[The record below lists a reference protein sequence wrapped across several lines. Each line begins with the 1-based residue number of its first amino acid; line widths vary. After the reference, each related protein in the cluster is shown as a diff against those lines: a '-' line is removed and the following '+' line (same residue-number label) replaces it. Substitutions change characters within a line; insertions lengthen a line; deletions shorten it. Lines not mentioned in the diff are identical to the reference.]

1 MRAGKVTHFA
11 LPSSSRLSRDTDG
24 AARPALKR
32 SEWIPLVVG
41 STPALGPS
49 VESSVS
55 SLVSGMWLQEI
66 GTFMYHH
73 LLAGFK
79 FLGGLQRPLEIKVCI
94 AAPKSQAERA
104 GRVARESSRLVC
116 WGCTG

>member
-1 MRAGKVTHFA
+1 
-11 LPSSSRLSRDTDG
+11 
-24 AARPALKR
+24 
-32 SEWIPLVVG
+32 
-41 STPALGPS
+41 
-49 VESSVS
+49 
-55 SLVSGMWLQEI
+55 
-66 GTFMYHH
+66 MYHH

-79 FLGGLQRPLEIKVCI
+79 FLDGLQRPLEIKVCI